1 MNKYPIISILILALL
16 FPTLALNN
24 GAALLPPLIV
34 STEALGCDIN
44 EVNIR
49 QLMDQIIGMGLEKI
63 GFRYVL
69 IADCWQVRDWQ

>member
-1 MNKYPIISILILALL
+1 MTTYPITSILLL
-16 FPTLALNN
+16 TLLYPTLALDN

-49 QLMDQIIGMGLEKI
+49 QLIDQIIGMGLEKI

-69 IADCWQVRDWQ
+69 IADCWQVRDW